1 LATVVD
7 EHRTNVD
14 DEQTPRMILY
24 WRPGCGY
31 CVRLARALDAMD
43 VEPELHNIWEEPDA
57 AAFVR
62 SVNRGNELVPTL
74 VVGDQVLSN
83 PSADQVRAALARVQ
97 AA

>member
-1 LATVVD
+1 VD
-7 EHRTNVD
+7 EHQPNVD
-14 DEQTPRMILY
+14 EQQTTRIILY
-24 WRPGCGY
+24 WRPGCGF
-31 CVRLARALDAMD
+31 CVRLARALDVMEI
-43 VEPELHNIWEEPDA
+43 EPELHNIWEEPDA

-83 PSADQVRAALARVQ
+83 PSADQVRNALARAQ